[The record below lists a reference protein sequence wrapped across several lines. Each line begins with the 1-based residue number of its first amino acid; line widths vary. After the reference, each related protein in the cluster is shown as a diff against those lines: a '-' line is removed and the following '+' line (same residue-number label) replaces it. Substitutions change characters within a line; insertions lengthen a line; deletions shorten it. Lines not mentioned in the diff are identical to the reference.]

1 MDWVASSRA
10 LIHPVGDQPAVRPQ
24 QHWQK
29 LSGGDQAEHRAG
41 PGELQHQPRLR
52 DRIHVRGRLIACPAR
67 YNRKFVTVSA
77 ANMPADR
84 RPAPGSWSAAA
95 VTLADFQATAP
106 FATRRGLSGYLHPW
120 APPRHRW
127 FC

>member
-1 MDWVASSRA
+1 MGRERVSRSTSHDCA
-10 LIHPVGDQPAVRPQ
+10 TVC
-24 QHWQK
+24 
-29 LSGGDQAEHRAG
+29 
-41 PGELQHQPRLR
+41 
-52 DRIHVRGRLIACPAR
+52 IHVPGRLIACPAR

-120 APPRHRW
+120 AHRGTGGSAENDGFRSDGTAANDAKTQRHMGV
-127 FC
+127 